1 MSRSFNSSQDFPQLF
16 WPHARAG
23 EALEALARAA
33 GLSSDSQ
40 EVPPMSAAV
49 APHDRPELGR
59 WMDWA
64 ARRLGFEVEAVTTP
78 LAGFAALLRD
88 AAPALWHRPP
98 AATDSDHGFL
108 AVLKSRGNT
117 LWLIAPDLQVHRVNA
132 DALTAWLS
140 APLQAPYVGA
150 IDHLLDVAQVAP
162 KRRDTARAAMLK
174 EHLGAQP
181 LGDCWLV
188 RASAQT
194 GFVAQVRQAGLPR
207 KVVWMLATFAL
218 LYVAEIVGWGLVGRI
233 TLNGR
238 LDTGW
243 FMAWGLLVLSLVPLH
258 WLGGWLDSGFALD
271 FGRMLKTRLLGGIL
285 QSDLDT
291 VRRQGAGQLL
301 SRVMESQALESL
313 ALNGGMGVLIATLE
327 LGIAATVLASGA
339 GGYLHVALLAGWLL
353 VSLVWSLRYFH
364 RLRTWTLL
372 RLGLTHALVER
383 MVGHRTR
390 LAQER
395 AARRDVQEDMA
406 MRDYLEA
413 SHAMDRAIVPAAA
426 LMPRGWMLVGLLGM
440 LPSFVAGSA
449 GAGSMAVA
457 LGGMLLANRALT
469 GISGG
474 LAALSRARI
483 AWMQVAPLFKVSEA
497 AASKEPFLSA
507 AQLHGGV
514 RQQGG
519 TVINASN
526 LAFAYTPDAAKVLD
540 GVNLSIRAGEQILLE
555 GPSGG
560 GKSTLASMLVGLR
573 KPQSGLLLLN
583 GLDRH
588 TLGESWHQ
596 MTTQAPQ
603 FHENHILSGT
613 LAFNLLMGRNWP
625 ASNEELAEAQAICED
640 LGLGDLLARM
650 PSGLMQMVG
659 ETGWQLSH
667 GERSRIFLA
676 RALLQKAQLT
686 VLDES
691 FAALDPETLKLCLEC
706 ARKRSNALLV
716 IAHP

>member
-1 MSRSFNSSQDFPQLF
+1 MNAEDRFSHLF

-23 EALEALARAA
+23 EAMEALARAS
-33 GLSSDSQ
+33 GLATHTQ
-40 EVPPMSAAV
+40 EVPAMPADV
-49 APHDRPELGR
+49 APDDKPELGR

-64 ARRLGFEVEAVTTP
+64 ARRLGFEVEAVATP
-78 LAGFAALLRD
+78 LAGFTQLLCE
-88 AAPALWHRPP
+88 AAPAVWHR
-98 AATDSDHGFL
+98 ASEKTVDGFL
-108 AVLKSRGNT
+108 VILKSRGDK
-117 LWLIAPDLQVHRVNA
+117 LFLIAPDLQVHRVSA
-132 DALTAWLS
+132 ALLAAALS
-140 APLQAPYVGA
+140 APLQAPYVEA
-150 IDHLLDVAQVAP
+150 INHLLDVAEVSPQ
-162 KRRDTARAAMLK
+162 RRAKAQAAMLQ
-174 EHLGAQP
+174 EHLAAEQLGA
-181 LGDCWLV
+181 CWLV
-188 RASAQT
+188 RAAPQT
-194 GFVAQVRQAGLPR
+194 GFVEQVRQARLPR

-218 LYVAEIVGWGLVGRI
+218 LYVAEILGWGLVGRI

-243 FMAWGLLVLSLVPLH
+243 FMAWGMLVLSLVPLH
-258 WLGGWLDSGFALD
+258 WLGGWLDAGFALD
-271 FGRMLKTRLLGGIL
+271 FGRMLKTRLLSGIL

-291 VRRQGAGQLL
+291 VRRQGAGELL

-313 ALNGGMGVLIATLE
+313 AVNGGMGVLIATLE
-327 LGIAATVLASGA
+327 LVIAATVLASGA
-339 GGYLHVALLAGWLL
+339 GGYWHVGLLLGWLL
-353 VSLVWSLRYFH
+353 LSLGLSLRYFH
-364 RLRTWTLL
+364 RLRDWTML
-372 RLGLTHALVER
+372 RLGMTHALVER

-395 AARRDVQEDMA
+395 AGKRDAQEDMA

-413 SHAMDRAIVPAAA
+413 SHAMDKAIVPAAA

-440 LPSFVAGSA
+440 LPAFVAGTASA
-449 GAGSMAVA
+449 GTMAIA
-457 LGGMLLANRALT
+457 LGGMLLANRALS

-474 LAALSRARI
+474 LAAISRAKV
-483 AWMQVAPLFKVSEA
+483 AWTQVAPLFRVRSA
-497 AASKEPFLSA
+497 GVTKEPFLTSK
-507 AQLHGGV
+507 QL
-514 RQQGG
+514 QGRAG
-519 TVINASN
+519 ADTVIDASS
-526 LAFAYTPDAAKVLD
+526 LVFAYAAEGGKVID

-560 GKSTLASMLVGLR
+560 GKSTLTSLLVGLR

-625 ASNEELAEAQAICED
+625 ASNEELAQAQAICEE

-676 RALLQKAQLT
+676 RALLQNAQLT

-706 ARKRSNALLV
+706 ARARSNALLV

>member
-1 MSRSFNSSQDFPQLF
+1 MSLSFKASQDFPQLF
-16 WPHARAG
+16 WSRARAG
-23 EALEALARAA
+23 EALEALARAG
-33 GLSSDSQ
+33 GLTTGSQ

-49 APHDRPELGR
+49 APDDRAELAR

-64 ARRLGFEVEAVTTP
+64 AGRLGFEVEAVATP
-78 LAGFAALLRD
+78 LAGFAELLQGT
-88 AAPALWHRPP
+88 APALWHGPP
-98 AATDSDHGFL
+98 DGGADHGIL
-108 AVLKSRGNT
+108 AVLKSRGKT
-117 LWLIAPDLQVHRVNA
+117 LWLIAPDLKVHRVNS
-132 DALTAWLS
+132 DALTIWLS
-140 APLQAPYVGA
+140 APLQAPYVEA

-162 KRRDTARAAMLK
+162 KRRYAARAAMLQ

-218 LYVAEIVGWGLVGRI
+218 LYVAEILGWGLVGRI

-271 FGRMLKTRLLGGIL
+271 FGRMLKARLLSGIL

-313 ALNGGMGVLIATLE
+313 AINGGMGVLIATLE
-327 LGIAATVLASGA
+327 LVIAATVLASGA
-339 GGYLHVALLAGWLL
+339 GGYLHVALLAGWLMM
-353 VSLVWSLRYFH
+353 SLVWSLRYFH
-364 RLRTWTLL
+364 RLRDWTLL
-372 RLGLTHALVER
+372 RLGQTHALVER

-395 AARRDVQEDMA
+395 SARRDAQEDMA

-440 LPSFVAGSA
+440 LPSFVAGNA

-474 LAALSRARI
+474 LASLSRARI
-483 AWMQVAPLFKVSEA
+483 AWIQVASLFRVTET
-497 AASKEPFLSA
+497 AASKEPFLTA

-514 RQQGG
+514 GQGG
-519 TVINASN
+519 TVINASS

-573 KPQSGLLLLN
+573 QPQSGLLLLN
-583 GLDRH
+583 GVDRH

-603 FHENHILSGT
+603 FHENHILVGT

-625 ASNEELAEAQAICED
+625 ASKDELAEAQVICED